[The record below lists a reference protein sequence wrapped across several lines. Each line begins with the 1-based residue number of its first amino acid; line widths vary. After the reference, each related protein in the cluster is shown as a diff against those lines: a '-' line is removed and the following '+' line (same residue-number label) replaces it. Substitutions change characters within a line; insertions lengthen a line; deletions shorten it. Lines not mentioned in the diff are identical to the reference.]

1 MYQYQLIALNLNHFL
16 LAGTSVVAATVVRTQ
31 LHSTIPSG
39 SFELIYTDQKNDSTL
54 VLIPFNA
61 NSQYIQNVFQSNI
74 SPDLN
79 VSQKFD
85 RFSFLFIISL
95 LLVRFTSPALRVIIR
110 TTLGQ

>member
-54 VLIPFNA
+54 VLVPFNA
-61 NSQYIQNVFQSNI
+61 NASYIQNIFQNHFS
-74 SPDLN
+74 SHLN
-79 VSQKFD
+79 VRNDHYF
-85 RFSFLFIISL
+85 
-95 LLVRFTSPALRVIIR
+95 
-110 TTLGQ
+110 